1 MTDKKYVLVPG
12 GRMGL
17 YRVKALRDFAD
28 VKAGDIG
35 GMVEGEDNLSHEG
48 DAWVY
53 DEALVAGRGRV
64 EGNAKVRG
72 QASVI
77 TDREWRGRAAMVYGN
92 AVVKDS
98 ATVRKGGRVHGHAL
112 VQDNGAVTGNAELS
126 GTAVV
131 RDHARAQGNV
141 VFTEMVLSGNE
152 RRNAMPN
159 YGG

>member
-17 YRVKALRDFAD
+17 YRVRALRDFAD

-53 DEALVAGRGRV
+53 DDALVAGRGRV

-77 TDREWRGRAAMVYGN
+77 TDREWKGRAAKVYGN
-92 AVVKDS
+92 AVIKDN
-98 ATVRKGGRVHGHAL
+98 ATVRGGGQVHGHAI

-141 VFTEMVLSGNE
+141 VFTEIVLAGNT